1 VDGKGIAGKGDS
13 SRQEAKWSHV
23 ICLTRLDHDNAASG
37 KAGDRISIAKGG
49 GCPGGDM
56 IPTWKGVTK
65 AKRFLFLVPQR
76 SPYNIYPSLGHS
88 PLTPLLSLRLL
99 RPYQSTTM
107 ASVLQPALLHSHSP
121 RSSIGGGILL
131 NPSPCRLPS
140 PLPPSSYPSRSNQS
154 LSSSTSS
161 SEDVNTPLSSDHYA
175 TSPPS
180 LMNSLTLQYTSDEDP
195 VLRSRRSSA
204 PEYGSLRGRRIR
216 FAPLPDPRRA
226 VLVTEGGEELP
237 LPSVFDDD
245 DPSGPKLHDSHTSPT
260 SSLLL
265 GDSIVTPKKLPTVNV
280 SGPSSSYAHPTR
292 SSVSSPPSPARGHIP
307 MSPTSSNATVTEAA
321 FRTSASSTRFAK
333 RLFKPFQHKT
343 NDPRRTG
350 SRDSSSSRDD
360 ISPSIG
366 IPLGHWASAD
376 DASRPNSANE
386 GPLYRAISATS
397 TAQPKPKRMLNGR
410 VYGARKYH
418 NRSSNVFDNIPD
430 KEPEFVEWGYGGM
443 GSVRSGGMWSKVQG
457 DQKAFLGHTEERG
470 RAGAPAAEADDDI
483 DGSGMGWVKKRREER
498 ERQKREEL
506 ASSETASKTDVG
518 SAPSP
523 VSAPVPV
530 QGTEQ
535 NSILVS
541 VNHDVSTV
549 TPVQPE
555 TEDDDDE
562 SSEDDEEVEDESSNT
577 EQEDDGDQVRYY
589 SLLSPLKFQ

>member
-1 VDGKGIAGKGDS
+1 
-13 SRQEAKWSHV
+13 
-23 ICLTRLDHDNAASG
+23 
-37 KAGDRISIAKGG
+37 
-49 GCPGGDM
+49 
-56 IPTWKGVTK
+56 
-65 AKRFLFLVPQR
+65 
-76 SPYNIYPSLGHS
+76 
-88 PLTPLLSLRLL
+88 
-99 RPYQSTTM
+99 M
-107 ASVLQPALLHSHSP
+107 ASVLQPPLLHSHSP

-131 NPSPCRLPS
+131 NPSPYRLPS

-175 TSPPS
+175 TPPPS
-180 LMNSLTLQYTSDEDP
+180 LMNSLTLQYTSDEDH

-226 VLVTEGGEELP
+226 VCVTEGGEELP

-245 DPSGPKLHDSHTSPT
+245 DPSGISQPKLHDCHTSPT

-265 GDSIVTPKKLPTVNV
+265 GDNIVTPKKLPTVNV
-280 SGPSSSYAHPTR
+280 SGPSSSCAHPAR
-292 SSVSSPPSPARGHIP
+292 SSVSSPPSPARGHIT

-333 RLFKPFQHKT
+333 RLLKPFRHKT
-343 NDPRRTG
+343 GDPHRTG

-360 ISPSIG
+360 TSPPIG

-376 DASRPNSANE
+376 DASRPNSGNE
-386 GPLYRAISATS
+386 GPLYRAVSATS

-410 VYGARKYH
+410 VYGARKH
-418 NRSSNVFDNIPD
+418 RSSNVFDNIPD

-470 RAGAPAAEADDDI
+470 RAGAPAAEADDDN

-506 ASSETASKTDVG
+506 AASEAASKTDAA
-518 SAPSP
+518 SAPNP

-541 VNHDVSTV
+541 VNHDVSMV
-549 TPVQPE
+549 MPVQPE
-555 TEDDDDE
+555 IEEDDDE
-562 SSEDDEEVEDESSNT
+562 SSEEDDEEAEDESSNT
-577 EQEDDGDQVRYY
+577 EQEDEDGDQVRY
-589 SLLSPLKFQ
+589 